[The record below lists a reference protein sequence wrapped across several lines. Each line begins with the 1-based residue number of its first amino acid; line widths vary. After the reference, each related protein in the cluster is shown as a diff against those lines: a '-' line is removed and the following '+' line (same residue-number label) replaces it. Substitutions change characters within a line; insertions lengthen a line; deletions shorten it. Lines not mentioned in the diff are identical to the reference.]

1 MHWRGFQAVDWV
13 RDCESWRDRVYSLGD
28 TLWENMLI
36 HYAISSVHLYSMLL
50 LFVISCET
58 HVTTLLP
65 SSKNETTHL
74 LPIACM
80 TTQNDRDVK
89 KHLGIVI
96 ALWIRSSPSIR
107 REPCNKPMSL
117 SSVCVL
123 RECVQ
128 QSLPD
133 SWVLSMQRRVDCDIK
148 NCRRD
153 KPLG

>member
-1 MHWRGFQAVDWV
+1 
-13 RDCESWRDRVYSLGD
+13 
-28 TLWENMLI
+28 MLI

-80 TTQNDRDVK
+80 TTVTQNDRDVK

-96 ALWIRSSPSIR
+96 AL
-107 REPCNKPMSL
+107 
-117 SSVCVL
+117 
-123 RECVQ
+123 
-128 QSLPD
+128 
-133 SWVLSMQRRVDCDIK
+133 
-148 NCRRD
+148 
-153 KPLG
+153 